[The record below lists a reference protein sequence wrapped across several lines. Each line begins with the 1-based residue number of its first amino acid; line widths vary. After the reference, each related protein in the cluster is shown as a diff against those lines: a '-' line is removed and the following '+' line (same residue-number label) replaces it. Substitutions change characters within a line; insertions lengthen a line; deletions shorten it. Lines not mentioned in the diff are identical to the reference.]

1 MCWLR
6 CVRRKHAEMPGA
18 SLRMHALSLPIP
30 LYTWLRTGKDCLQ
43 NCARSRVL
51 YACVCVWVIA
61 CSCTWVERWWCR
73 LVPCARVALTLLPLT
88 MRLHA
93 SRAGVAL
100 LAGASFVASS
110 SGKFCMS
117 RLHDRKRGS
126 MISGAVNPRSHHAN
140 LPSVMPTNH
149 YAFLP
154 MQPFRRARRRASRVA
169 RLRSHNA
176 DARPPSRAL
185 RRACR

>member
-1 MCWLR
+1 MHGAMACDGCDASGGNMRKCLAPLSACMLYLAANCKTACRTAPDTVCMC
-6 CVRRKHAEMPGA
+6 V
-18 SLRMHALSLPIP
+18 SLGEI
-30 LYTWLRTGKDCLQ
+30 G
-43 NCARSRVL
+43 
-51 YACVCVWVIA
+51 

-73 LVPCARVALTLLPLT
+73 LVPCAHVALTLLPLP

-110 SGKFCMS
+110 SGECCMS

-126 MISGAVNPRSHHAN
+126 MISAALNPRSHHAERHAN
-140 LPSVMPTNH
+140 QTPTS
-149 YAFLP
+149 

-176 DARPPSRAL
+176 DTRPPSRAL

>member
-1 MCWLR
+1 MAQWHVMAAMRPAETCGNAWRLSP
-6 CVRRKHAEMPGA
+6 HACF
-18 SLRMHALSLPIP
+18 
-30 LYTWLRTGKDCLQ
+30 TWLRT
-43 NCARSRVL
+43 ARLLAELRPIARTVCM
-51 YACVCVWVIA
+51 CVSLGEIG

-73 LVPCARVALTLLPLT
+73 LVPCAHVALTLLPLP

-110 SGKFCMS
+110 SGECCMS

-126 MISGAVNPRSHHAN
+126 MISAALNPRSHHAERHAN
-140 LPSVMPTNH
+140 QTPTS
-149 YAFLP
+149 

-176 DARPPSRAL
+176 DTRPPSRAL